1 MWQIIL
7 LLYFLP
13 FMYCSQAIIVIE
25 VGFGQALYKQILNW
39 IVFLYF
45 GEWKK
50 ICLSTKNQSICSHK
64 KMKTFSMNTDTIK
77 VIKKVGKYSA
87 FVKISLWYWSLIT
100 FKNYSNVYKFRNRK
114 KIETQMYLTEFSLE
128 KD

>member
-1 MWQIIL
+1 
-7 LLYFLP
+7 
-13 FMYCSQAIIVIE
+13 
-25 VGFGQALYKQILNW
+25 
-39 IVFLYF
+39 
-45 GEWKK
+45 
-50 ICLSTKNQSICSHK
+50 
-64 KMKTFSMNTDTIK
+64 MNTDTIK